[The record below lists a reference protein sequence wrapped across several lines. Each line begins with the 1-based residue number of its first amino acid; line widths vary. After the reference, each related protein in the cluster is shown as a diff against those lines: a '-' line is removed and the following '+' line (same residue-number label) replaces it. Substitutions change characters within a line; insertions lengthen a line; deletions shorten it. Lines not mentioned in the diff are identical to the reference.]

1 MWPLFSFPFTVHFIS
16 IKPVLSDHLPYV
28 TPFHCS
34 LVRSHKAGLTF
45 IKNMTEMY
53 SMCEPTRMTNLS
65 YYIVYMYVIWTQFHI
80 VPGPSICAWISVMSS
95 SFGNIL
101 IPSGGSLHKSAISL
115 ATPLITCGDKFST
128 FETYSNR
135 DYKWTLL
142 TNQKKNISY

>member
-1 MWPLFSFPFTVHFIS
+1 
-16 IKPVLSDHLPYV
+16 
-28 TPFHCS
+28 
-34 LVRSHKAGLTF
+34 
-45 IKNMTEMY
+45 
-53 SMCEPTRMTNLS
+53 MTNLS
-65 YYIVYMYVIWTQFHI
+65 YDNKYICYQFHI

-128 FETYSNR
+128 FETYNKR

-142 TNQKKNISY
+142 ANQKRTFHTRKKHGWNMYMYFCREGQAWSLSYGS

>member
-1 MWPLFSFPFTVHFIS
+1 MQVWLYMYSWFYHNYLKESSKSIVLLLWRISLVDMNFGLFYSWMCE
-16 IKPVLSDHLPYV
+16 

-95 SFGNIL
+95 SF
-101 IPSGGSLHKSAISL
+101 SVVV
-115 ATPLITCGDKFST
+115 
-128 FETYSNR
+128 NR
-135 DYKWTLL
+135 SIMWQWPWWSLL
-142 TNQKKNISY
+142 TCMYMFQQCFF